1 MFVRE
6 ADLRTLGTGSGSEA
20 REATEPEPE
29 DGGSEED
36 PWLSLQHGARIALN
50 TYIVEFHNWL
60 ALSAGGDREPGGR
73 AVRLWHN
80 QYIID

>member
-1 MFVRE
+1 MLVRE

-36 PWLSLQHGARIALN
+36 PWLSLQHGARIAPH
-50 TYIVEFHNWL
+50 TYRVSQKNGILWKNGHNYLQTHPKCKIW
-60 ALSAGGDREPGGR
+60 GCF
-73 AVRLWHN
+73 
-80 QYIID
+80 

>member
-1 MFVRE
+1 MLVRE
-6 ADLRTLGTGSGSEA
+6 ADLRTLGTGSGSET

-36 PWLSLQHGARIALN
+36 PWLSLQHGARIALH

-60 ALSAGGDREPGGR
+60 ALSAGMVTENLGAGLCDCG
-73 AVRLWHN
+73 
-80 QYIID
+80 IINT

>member
-1 MFVRE
+1 MLVRE

-36 PWLSLQHGARIALN
+36 PWLSLQHGARIALH

-60 ALSAGGDREPGGR
+60 ALSAGMVTEILL
-73 AVRLWHN
+73 V
-80 QYIID
+80 